1 MRRVV
6 KEFRQVDGMAVSV
19 LLDNGEVLDS
29 DLIVVG
35 AGIIPNTK
43 FIKGGVTIER
53 DQSVVCDENLKAA
66 DGLWAAGD
74 ICRFPWSFLGNEKI
88 RIEHWGMAQYQG
100 KVAAQ
105 NMVRTEPVSCN
116 SIPFFW
122 TVAYGKSIRYCGH
135 ALSFDEIIFD
145 GKVEDLSFVGY
156 YIKHNRVLAVVS
168 IGRDPVVAA
177 AAELM
182 HTGKMPSG
190 DVLKAGPVD
199 LLKLHKQ

>member
-1 MRRVV
+1 MKRIV
-6 KEFRQVDGMAVSV
+6 KEFRTVEGVAMSV

-43 FIKGGVTIER
+43 FIKGVKIEK
-53 DQSVVCDENLKAA
+53 DQSVVCDKYLQAT

-74 ICRFPWSFLGNEKI
+74 ICRFPWSFLHDEFI
-88 RIEHWGMAQYQG
+88 RIEHWGMAHYQG
-100 KVAAQ
+100 KITAL
-105 NMVRTEPVSCN
+105 NMVGKATVCN
-116 SIPFFW
+116 SVPFFW

-135 ALSFDEIIFD
+135 ALSYDEIIFD
-145 GKVEDLSFVGY
+145 GKVEDLAFVGY
-156 YIKHNRVLAVVS
+156 YIKNNRVIAAVS

-177 AAELM
+177 VAELL

-190 DVLKAGPVD
+190 DD
-199 LLKLHKQ
+199 LRTGKIDVLKLH